1 MRLTI
6 SAIGKA
12 GKGPEAALTQKYF
25 DRLPHQG
32 KLMERDSSKPART
45 ARIEDE
51 GDKILSSI
59 PSDAK
64 LVVLD
69 ERGKSLSS
77 RALAELIKQW
87 RDDGI
92 RDAVFAIGGADGHSP
107 EVIKKADIILAFGEQ
122 TWPHL
127 LVRAM
132 LAEQLYRAEMILI
145 GHPYHHG

>member
-1 MRLTI
+1 MRLSI

-12 GKGPEAALTQKYF
+12 GNGPEAALTQKYF
-25 DRLPHQG
+25 NRLPHQG
-32 KLMERDSSKPART
+32 KLMERDSSKPAGA

-51 GDKILSSI
+51 GEKILASI
-59 PSDAK
+59 PSGAK
-64 LVVLD
+64 LIALD

-77 RALAELIKQW
+77 RALAVQIKHW
-87 RDDGI
+87 RDDGV
-92 RDAVFAIGGADGHSP
+92 RDAVFAIGGADGHSAK
-107 EVIKKADIILAFGEQ
+107 VIKNADIILAFGEQ

-132 LAEQLYRAEMILI
+132 LTEQLYRAEMILI